1 MPPTTPR
8 ALSEQPPRQSMPDPA
23 REAAGAGLV
32 SPLVFRALLAALA
45 ALFVLKALHFF
56 GVGQIHADKKLV
68 DFDAFHVAA
77 QLVWR
82 GEIADAYSYARMSV
96 LERQIGGGDGFLPWT
111 YPPPFNLV
119 LAPLGLL
126 PLGVAYVLF
135 VGATAAAYLL
145 VLRRIAGAHL
155 PLVLMAILPVLV
167 VNLSC
172 GQNGFLSGALLGA
185 AALLLM
191 AQKSL
196 AGIPVGLMVIK
207 PHMAVPFA
215 LLAFGRWR
223 FAGVAL
229 GLALALCLA
238 ATAAFGPGI
247 WAAFLGGVSE
257 ASTFLAEGQY
267 LLFRMISAYATVR
280 SFGLP
285 AGVALAAQI
294 ISAALALGLVA
305 QALAS
310 GRPLREALGLAALA
324 APFISPY
331 AYDYDLTIFGIGLA
345 LLMPALAARAS
356 RAELIRLTVLSAIA
370 SGTGMATNTQH
381 ELVFGRGPV
390 DPSQLPPSL
399 SFLLLAPLVGL
410 IWTTLRRAPR
420 G

>member
-1 MPPTTPR
+1 
-8 ALSEQPPRQSMPDPA
+8 
-23 REAAGAGLV
+23 
-32 SPLVFRALLAALA
+32 
-45 ALFVLKALHFF
+45 
-56 GVGQIHADKKLV
+56 
-68 DFDAFHVAA
+68 
-77 QLVWR
+77 
-82 GEIADAYSYARMSV
+82 MSV

-257 ASTFLAEGQY
+257 AKTFLAEGQY
-267 LLFRMISAYATVR
+267 LLFRMISAYATAR

-305 QALAS
+305 QALAR